1 MTQVCQKC
9 GAARDDREFRKRRPG
24 VCASCLIDELVPPM
38 EPKDNSKG
46 NPEMPMSDAEVR
58 MLTGHLGN
66 FGASAAPSMQD
77 VKVSRTV
84 DGGVSCDLACAIR
97 YDTAG
102 RET

>member
-1 MTQVCQKC
+1 
-9 GAARDDREFRKRRPG
+9 
-24 VCASCLIDELVPPM
+24 
-38 EPKDNSKG
+38 
-46 NPEMPMSDAEVR
+46 MPMSDAEVR